1 MNPEAPFDGLN
12 DHWKPPSP
20 SNWWWVVMGILF
32 GLIMLGMI
40 GFAFAAQAHD
50 HKRPDLNSWYA
61 EQKNDNGVP
70 CCDGSEAT
78 RIANVDWQ
86 SACKGNECR
95 YQVFI
100 GGQWWDVPDWAVVKS
115 PNMDGETLVWPIYY
129 WRDGKP
135 ENGLSS
141 VFIRCFMPGAGG

>member
-1 MNPEAPFDGLN
+1 MKAKIPF
-12 DHWKPPSP
+12 
-20 SNWWWVVMGILF
+20 
-32 GLIMLGMI
+32 
-40 GFAFAAQAHD
+40 GFALCTLVVIALTGFCVFAFGHD
-50 HKRPDLNSWYA
+50 HKRPNLDQWYTAQHNS
-61 EQKNDNGVP
+61 NGVP

-86 SACKGNECR
+86 SACVEGECH

-100 GGQWWDVPDWAVVKS
+100 DNRWWDVPDWAVVKG
-115 PNMDGETLVWPIYY
+115 PNMDGEPLVWPIYY